1 MSALRLNA
9 DVAIRFSPAANYNG
23 PAPALIVHLIDD
35 SISFVNG
42 STKNL
47 VTNGTG
53 GNTPYSTD
61 TISIG
66 ETVNAVN
73 DAPVLA
79 PNTGAISYYKNA
91 PATAIKAN
99 LALSDVDSAT
109 LTGATVSITGNF
121 MAGQDV
127 LGFVDQNGIT
137 GSYNAATGILTL
149 SGTASVGDY
158 QAALRSVTYFNS
170 SASPSSALR
179 TVSFQADDG
188 QAANHASNVATSTI
202 NVRSAF
208 DVIELSS
215 LNGIYGFRIKGE
227 TTNDYHGSTV
237 ASAGDINGDGFDDI
251 IVGSAFASPDPSRL
265 YTGASYV
272 IFGTASGFAADFDLG
287 TLNGSNGFQ
296 INGELF
302 ADFAGF
308 LVGSAGDVNGDGFD
322 DIIVG
327 AYGADPNGH
336 SRAGATYIVF
346 GKDSGFP
353 ADLELSTLDGTNG
366 FQINGEAQNDYSGYF
381 ATSAGDINADGYDD
395 VIIGARFADPN
406 GLNNA
411 GASYVVYGSGSA
423 FPAVLNLSG
432 LNGTNGFQINGEFEG
447 DRSGIAAASAGDVNG
462 DGLDDL
468 VIGAYYAGP
477 NGRNSG
483 SAYVVFASASGFPA
497 NFELSSINGTNG
509 FKVNGEGEFDGA
521 GISVAPAGD
530 VNGDGFADVFI
541 GAYEAR
547 PNGVFRAGAGYV
559 VFGKASRL
567 SRRNGAL
574 HAQRNQRLSHQRRV
588 RGRPRWQLRRLGR
601 RRQRRRLRRL
611 DNRGS
616 TAPLPASRDGLCGV
630 RHGLGLSGQYSSCL
644 SRRDQR
650 LYHRR
655 RHRGGR
661 RRRVRCFRG

>member
-1 MSALRLNA
+1 M
-9 DVAIRFSPAANYNG
+9 
-23 PAPALIVHLIDD
+23 
-35 SISFVNG
+35 
-42 STKNL
+42 
-47 VTNGTG
+47 
-53 GNTPYSTD
+53 
-61 TISIG
+61 
-66 ETVNAVN
+66 
-73 DAPVLA
+73 
-79 PNTGAISYYKNA
+79 
-91 PATAIKAN
+91 
-99 LALSDVDSAT
+99 
-109 LTGATVSITGNF
+109 
-121 MAGQDV
+121 

-170 SASPSSALR
+170 SASPSSAVR

-202 NVRSAF
+202 NVRSTF

-227 TTNDYHGSTV
+227 ATNDYHGSTV
-237 ASAGDINGDGFDDI
+237 ASAGDVNGDGFADI
-251 IVGSAFASPDPSRL
+251 IVGSAFASPDPARQYS
-265 YTGASYV
+265 GASYV
-272 IFGTASGFAADFDLG
+272 IFGTASGFAADFDLS

-296 INGELF
+296 INGELL

-346 GKDSGFP
+346 GKASGFP
-353 ADLELSTLDGTNG
+353 ANLELSTLNGTNG
-366 FQINGEAQNDYSGYF
+366 FQINGEATDDYSGYF

-395 VIIGARFADPN
+395 IIIGARFADPN

-432 LNGTNGFQINGEFEG
+432 LNGTNGFRINGEFEG

-468 VIGAYYAGP
+468 VIGVYYAGP

-483 SAYVVFASASGFPA
+483 SAFVVFASASGFPA

-509 FKVNGEGEFDGA
+509 FKVNGEEDFDGA

-541 GAYEAR
+541 GAYEAS

-559 VFGKASRL
+559 IFGKASGFPAETEL
-567 SRRNGAL
+567 STLNGTNGF
-574 HAQRNQRLSHQRRV
+574 RISGVSVEDRV
-588 RGRPRWQLRRLGR
+588 GSSVASAGDVNGDGFDDLILG
-601 RRQRRRLRRL
+601 
-611 DNRGS
+611 
-616 TAPLPASRDGLCGV
+616 APQPHSRASRDGLCGV
-630 RHGLGLSGQYSSCL
+630 RHGLGLSGRYSACL

-661 RRRVRCFRG
+661 RRRVRCFRGRHQPRRLRRFARRSLARQRERPLFRCKLRRVRPHA